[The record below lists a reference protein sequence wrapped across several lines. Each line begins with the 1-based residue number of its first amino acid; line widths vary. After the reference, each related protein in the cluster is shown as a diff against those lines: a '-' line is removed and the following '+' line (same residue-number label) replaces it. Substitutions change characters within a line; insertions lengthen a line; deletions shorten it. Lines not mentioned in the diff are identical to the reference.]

1 MTSFNPLE
9 LWDHYVVQMVFAR
22 ALVFLYEELQ
32 NRGYPS
38 WGLAIIV
45 FTIIVKTLT
54 LPLTLKSLRS
64 TRRMQKLQPQLQ
76 TLQKQYKNDKE
87 RLMQEQMALY
97 KEHGVNPVAGCLPML
112 VQMPV
117 WIALY
122 SALYL
127 LSQTNEEFAR
137 PFLWIPNLGLPEFTT
152 ERFPQEPPIL
162 AVLTGI
168 TQWITTRMAMQP
180 STDPQ
185 QQTMNQVMQWMPI
198 MFVFFSL
205 SAPAGL
211 VLYWV
216 TSNVYQ
222 MVQQYFVTGWG
233 QLFTTPSMSLA
244 GNASS
249 TSNRTSSRSVT
260 PRKAPIVTSTPSI
273 KEGDSTGDSNGVATE
288 PGNTPSN
295 SGRRRRN
302 KRR

>member
-1 MTSFNPLE
+1 MLTSFNPLN
-9 LWDHYVVQMVFAR
+9 LWDEYVVQMVFGR
-22 ALVFLYEELQ
+22 ALVFLYETIQ
-32 NRGYPS
+32 SFGFPS
-38 WGLAIIV
+38 WGLAIIL
-45 FTIIVKTLT
+45 FTVIVKSLT

-64 TRRMQKLQPQLQ
+64 TRRMQRLQPQLQ

-122 SALYL
+122 SALYH
-127 LSQTNEEFAR
+127 LSQTNPEFAR
-137 PFLWIPNLGLPEFTT
+137 PFLWIPNLGLPEFSTDK
-152 ERFPQEPPIL
+152 FPQELPIL

-180 STDPQ
+180 SQDPQ
-185 QQTMNQVMQWMPI
+185 QQTMNQVMQFMPI

-233 QLFTTPSMSLA
+233 QLFKPPALA
-244 GNASS
+244 VAGGGATNK
-249 TSNRTSSRSVT
+249 TSSRSVT
-260 PRKAPIVTSTPSI
+260 SRKAPIVTSTPAI
-273 KEGDSTGDSNGVATE
+273 TDGEFKGDSNGVSSE
-288 PGNTPSN
+288 VGNTPSN
-295 SGRRRRN
+295 GGRRRRN